1 MAKAA
6 VATVDDNKLSARL
19 KSWPQRIKGFY
30 NEVRNEMKKVTTP
43 SLKDV
48 QATTIVT
55 IITVFIF
62 GAFFWIV
69 DGILGKVIDAAISY
83 LTGR

>member
-19 KSWPQRIKGFY
+19 KSWPQRVKAFY

-48 QATTIVT
+48 QSTTVVT

-69 DGILGKVIDAAISY
+69 DGILGKVIDAAIRY
-83 LTGR
+83 LTSR